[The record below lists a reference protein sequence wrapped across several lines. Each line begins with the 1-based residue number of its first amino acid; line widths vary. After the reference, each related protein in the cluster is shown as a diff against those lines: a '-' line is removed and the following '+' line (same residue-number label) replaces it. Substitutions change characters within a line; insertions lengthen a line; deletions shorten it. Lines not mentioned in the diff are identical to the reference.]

1 MKVAKFGG
9 SSLAS
14 GKQLEK
20 VYNIVLSDPE
30 RKVIVV
36 SAPGKRY
43 SDDIKVTDLL
53 ITIGEK
59 SLAREDVD
67 QELKAV
73 VERYAQIAE
82 ELNLSTEIIDKIK
95 ENIMSLINGDQTNP
109 TLYIE
114 ALKAAGEDNNA
125 KLVAAF
131 FNERGNEAHYVN
143 PKEAGLFVTNEPG
156 NAQVLP
162 ESYEK
167 LYGLRDHSGILIV
180 PGFFGYS
187 KDGHVLTFSRS

>member
-143 PKEAGLFVTNEPG
+143 PKEAGLYVTNEPG
-156 NAQVLP
+156 NA
-162 ESYEK
+162 K
-167 LYGLRDHSGILIV
+167 CFLRHTKIYMV
-180 PGFFGYS
+180 CVTVAEY
-187 KDGHVLTFSRS
+187 

>member
-59 SLAREDVD
+59 SLAGEDVD
-67 QELKAV
+67 QELKAI

-82 ELNLSTEIIDKIK
+82 ELNLST
-95 ENIMSLINGDQTNP
+95 
-109 TLYIE
+109 
-114 ALKAAGEDNNA
+114 
-125 KLVAAF
+125 
-131 FNERGNEAHYVN
+131 
-143 PKEAGLFVTNEPG
+143 
-156 NAQVLP
+156 
-162 ESYEK
+162 
-167 LYGLRDHSGILIV
+167 
-180 PGFFGYS
+180 
-187 KDGHVLTFSRS
+187 